1 MFQVGRTI
9 IILRGLCAALG
20 MDVSAAKEWR
30 KDALACLRESDEE
43 AEAVARAAKRLD
55 NGDDDHDDE
64 DEVL

>member
-9 IILRGLCAALG
+9 MILRGLCAALE

-30 KDALACLRESDEE
+30 RDAQACLRESEGE
-43 AEAVARAAKRLD
+43 AEAVAAAAKRLD
-55 NGDDDHDDE
+55 NGDADHEDE

>member
-1 MFQVGRTI
+1 M
-9 IILRGLCAALG
+9 ILRGLCAALG

-43 AEAVARAAKRLD
+43 AEAVARVAKRLD